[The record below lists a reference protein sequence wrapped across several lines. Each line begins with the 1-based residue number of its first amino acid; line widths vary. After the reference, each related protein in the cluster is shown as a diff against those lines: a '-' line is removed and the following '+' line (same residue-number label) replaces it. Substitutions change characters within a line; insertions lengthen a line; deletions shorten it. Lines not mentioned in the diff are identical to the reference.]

1 MNLLKDLEHIY
12 NMNEESAGI
21 VGEKNVVL
29 FPLYHAAQN
38 TQITVTI
45 NMAGEFLKAVVNPP
59 EEEFTVIPTTL
70 DSSCRCSNN
79 APHGCGDRVDY
90 LSGNMKDFFEEI
102 AADAKK
108 QERNEKR
115 YEVYMKQLCDWAESP
130 YATPKVQAIYE
141 YEAKNELLS
150 DLLRSQV
157 FPNHQGESLTSKMKI
172 NKISIDTCAVRFR
185 VEYENAEPDYI
196 PETWLDKEMFRSWS
210 EYYSDVVS
218 KTFQKDYC
226 YVTGEYIPITTKHSN
241 GIRANSDFAKLISSN
256 ENGMIVYTGD
266 KFKDATDAVVI
277 GYETSLKAHNA
288 LRWLISLQGRRSGE
302 NILVAWDDNGNPVLV
317 PYEVDTPTAFGYSD
331 NPEEEKLFDTKEQ
344 YFEFLER
351 HYDSLNE
358 KIDFGN
364 GNGKIHFLELD
375 SSFKGDLK
383 GRISVLDYQVYS
395 IKEYYENVFS
405 WHKKYFWNIF
415 KGKENKFTGSPS
427 IYDFIMAAYGTESKM
442 GLSVSSKSLFTR
454 HYNRIVKCIV
464 FGYPLP
470 DDIVMQLVYH
480 ASSPMKY
487 PLSKSKIGTIACAA
501 INGKENMDIM
511 LNKSCVD
518 RDYLFGRL
526 LAVAN
531 YAERLTFTET
541 DKGRETNAI
550 RFMSDFV
557 NAPATTWGLIFQ
569 KLQPYLKKLN
579 RNNAFVGEIYRR
591 EIDEIASMIAEEDFT
606 DNRLGNKYLLGFSA
620 QSTALRTR
628 RVKKEEAK
636 DNGGNEE

>member
-12 NMNEESAGI
+12 DMNEESSGI

-45 NMAGEFLKAVVNPP
+45 NMAGEFLKAVVNVP

-79 APHGCGDRVDY
+79 APHGCGDRIDY
-90 LSGNMKDFFEEI
+90 LSGNMKEFFPEI
-102 AADAKK
+102 AMDEKK

-115 YEVYMKQLCDWAESP
+115 YDIYIKQLRDWAESP

-141 YEAKNELLS
+141 YEAKNEILN
-150 DLLRSQV
+150 DLLKSQV
-157 FPNHQGESLTSKMKI
+157 FSNQEGENLTSKMKI

-185 VEYENAEPDYI
+185 VEYENAASDYI
-196 PETWLDKEMFRSWS
+196 PETWLDKEMFRSWIA
-210 EYYSDVVS
+210 YYSDVVL
-218 KTFQKDYC
+218 KTFPKDYC
-226 YVTGEYIPITTKHSN
+226 YVTGEYLPITTKHSN

-266 KFKDATDAVVI
+266 KFSDATDAVVI

-288 LRWLISLQGRRSGE
+288 LRWLISLQGRKSGE
-302 NILVAWDDNGNPVLV
+302 NILVAWNDAGNPVRV
-317 PYEVDTPTAFGYSD
+317 SYESDTPTAYGYSA
-331 NPEEEKLFDTKEQ
+331 NSEEEKIFNSREE
-344 YFEFLER
+344 YFEFL
-351 HYDSLNE
+351 DE
-358 KIDFGN
+358 KAAEYEIE
-364 GNGKIHFLELD
+364 NGKIHFLELD

-383 GRISVLDYQVYS
+383 GRISILDYQVYS
-395 IKEYYENVFS
+395 AKEYYENVLS

-464 FGYPLP
+464 FGYPIP
-470 DDIVMQLVYH
+470 DDIIMQLVYH
-480 ASSPMKY
+480 ASTPMKY
-487 PLSKSKIGTIACAA
+487 PLSKSKIWTVACAA
-501 INGKENMDIM
+501 MNGKENMDVM
-511 LNKSCVD
+511 LDKSCAD
-518 RDYLFGRL
+518 RSYLFGRL

-531 YAERLTFTET
+531 YAERLTFTES

-579 RNNAFVGEIYRR
+579 RNNAFVGEIYRK
-591 EIDEIASMIAEEDFT
+591 EIDEIATMIAEEDFT
-606 DNRLGNKYLLGFSA
+606 DDRLGNKYLLGFSA
-620 QSTALRTR
+620 QSAALRIR
-628 RVKKEEAK
+628 RVKKEETK
-636 DNGGNEE
+636 EDGGNEE